1 MTVSEKIKTI
11 INKIEQKKCNMIW
24 IEKLLRLWLD
34 HQEMLYL
41 DEDEDDLPSISSL
54 EDDEEVKSNPKKTQ
68 ENRNLKSKP

>member
-34 HQEMLYL
+34 HQEILYL

-68 ENRNLKSKP
+68 ENRNLKSKS

>member
-11 INKIEQKKCNMIW
+11 INKIEQKKRNMIW

-41 DEDEDDLPSISSL
+41 NEDEDDLPSISSL

-68 ENRNLKSKP
+68 ENRNLKSKS

>member
-11 INKIEQKKCNMIW
+11 INKIVQKKCNMIW

-41 DEDEDDLPSISSL
+41 NENEDDLPSISSL

-68 ENRNLKSKP
+68 ENRNLKSKS

>member
-41 DEDEDDLPSISSL
+41 DEDEDHLPSISSL

-68 ENRNLKSKP
+68 ENRNLKSKS